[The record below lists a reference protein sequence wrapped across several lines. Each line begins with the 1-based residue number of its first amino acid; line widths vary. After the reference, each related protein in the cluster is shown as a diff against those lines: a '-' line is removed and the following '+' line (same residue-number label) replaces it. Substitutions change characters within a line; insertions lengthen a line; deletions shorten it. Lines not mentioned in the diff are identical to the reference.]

1 MLPWWFSSKESACQ
15 CRRCGID
22 PPVRKTPWRRKWQP
36 HSSIL
41 ARRISQTEEPGG
53 LQFMQLQRVIHNL
66 VTKQQQQE
74 AGEIRWLLPSLNALD
89 EANKKLRWTIW
100 KLKAKCKR
108 QSISLVLNKVVLIS
122 SAGEQ
127 RKLWTSLRNSQ
138 VS

>member
-1 MLPWWFSSKESACQ
+1 MQEMWDRSPSQE
-15 CRRCGID
+15 D
-22 PPVRKTPWRRKWQP
+22 PLEEEMAT

-53 LQFMQLQRVIHNL
+53 LQFMQLQRVRHNL

-74 AGEIRWLLPSLNALD
+74 AGEIGWLLPSPNALD

-100 KLKAKCKR
+100 QLKAKCKR
-108 QSISLVLNKVVLIS
+108 QSISLVLNEVVLIS